1 MASSNHLDA
10 AARASTAARPRAT
23 LDAATHTASASARRS
38 TRARPR
44 AIRARDDLCR
54 RRRAVPHSSSRR
66 ATTATLESRSNRART
81 KREATARAIVD
92 ARGRADARTRRDGD
106 VPVDRE
112 VFLGEMR
119 ASRRVAR
126 GARRARARATGRTRD
141 RASMRG
147 GARDGGRERRER

>member
-1 MASSNHLDA
+1 VRQRESEPIVPRAFVRD
-10 AARASTAARPRAT
+10 ARAVDEVDAT
-23 LDAATHTASASARRS
+23 
-38 TRARPR
+38 
-44 AIRARDDLCR
+44 ARDGVVQPSG
-54 RRRAVPHSSSRR
+54 RRRAPFDREARCVDADGRPALIVAPRDDDDAR
-66 ATTATLESRSNRART
+66 IALESRADE
-81 KREATARAIVD
+81 REATARAIVD
-92 ARGRADARTRRDGD
+92 ARGRASARTRRDGD

-141 RASMRG
+141 RASTRG